1 MAENKKAANETVD
14 MAQEPIK
21 GEVLDKDGKVIET
34 HPEGKQ
40 EVATPERKPNIFVRG
55 AKHVWGGVKAIGRGI
70 NGFRRKHPFWTGV
83 IATTITGAAA
93 YAGRVIYVK
102 ISGGDPEDV
111 EIELPEDMPEEVAQ
125 TVTDAVQEIIQDD
138 TLSDEEIQTAVM
150 EAVQDAVSDLDLTQ
164 EATE

>member
-1 MAENKKAANETVD
+1 
-14 MAQEPIK
+14 
-21 GEVLDKDGKVIET
+21 
-34 HPEGKQ
+34 
-40 EVATPERKPNIFVRG
+40 
-55 AKHVWGGVKAIGRGI
+55 VWGGVKAIGRGI

-138 TLSDEEIQTAVM
+138 TLSDEEIQNAVM
-150 EAVQDAVSDLDLTQ
+150 EAVQDAVSDLP
-164 EATE
+164 EEVAE